1 MRRLL
6 MTLALAAFAVGCSD
20 STSPNNNPVGTWKL
34 ATFNGSAMPALYYQD
49 TQSQVYIESATL
61 NINND
66 GTFAEIVA
74 WHAIAGTQESSGTD
88 VDGGT
93 WSMTSNTIT
102 FDGNAQSYTGTLEGS
117 TITETG
123 GDTWVYRRQ

>member
-6 MTLALAAFAVGCSD
+6 IALALAAIAVGCND

-34 ATFNGSAMPALYYQD
+34 ATFNGSAMPALYYED
-49 TQSQVYIESATL
+49 SQSQVFIQSATL
-61 NINND
+61 NVNND
-66 GTFAEIVA
+66 GTFAEIISWRAVS
-74 WHAIAGTQESSGTD
+74 GTQESSGTD

-93 WSMTSNTIT
+93 WTMASNTIT
-102 FDGNAQSYTGTLEGS
+102 FNGNSQTYTGTLQGS